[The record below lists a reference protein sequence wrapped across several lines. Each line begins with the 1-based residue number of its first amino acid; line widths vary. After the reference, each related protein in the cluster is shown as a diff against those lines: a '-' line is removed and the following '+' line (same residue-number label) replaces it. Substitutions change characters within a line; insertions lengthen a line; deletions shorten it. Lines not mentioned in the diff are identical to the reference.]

1 MKIAWLA
8 LLLTIPSVVA
18 AEKTDKADLVRWL
31 VAHADEL
38 RDIRFAD
45 VVKAATGK
53 NVIPVNRKQN
63 AAMLRE
69 LGTALDATLAE
80 LNKPTHAI
88 HDAARVNEASRF
100 IEDEI
105 RRQVNLLPGWTC
117 TIPLTSENR
126 EQRSG
131 YPDLRVKAADGAVFY
146 LDPKLYEAG
155 SRDSSF
161 RTFYY
166 EPRALTGKIQDDAMH
181 MLVGVEHSGG
191 GAESMRLTKWEL
203 IDVSKLRVSLKAEFQ
218 AGNDNIYRKE
228 MIVGRSAKQEST
240 KRPDAP
246 KDVQP

>member
-1 MKIAWLA
+1 MRILCLA
-8 LLLTIPSVVA
+8 LLLAVPAVA
-18 AEKTDKADLVRWL
+18 AEKTSRADLVRWL

-38 RDIRFAD
+38 RDVPFAD
-45 VVKAATGK
+45 VVMAATGK
-53 NVIPVNRKQN
+53 RVIPVNRKRN

-69 LGTALDATLAE
+69 LGTALNATLAE

-88 HDAARVNEASRF
+88 HDTRRVNEASRF

-117 TIPLTSENR
+117 TIPLTSESR

-131 YPDLRVKAADGAVFY
+131 YPDLQVKTRDGVVIY

-166 EPRALTGKIQDDAMH
+166 EPRALTGKIQHDAIH

-191 GAESMRLTKWEL
+191 DAQSLRLTKWEL

-218 AGNDNIYRKE
+218 AGNADIYRKD
-228 MIVGRSAKQEST
+228 MIVGRSAK
-240 KRPDAP
+240 
-246 KDVQP
+246 